1 MSPQT
6 IVHATDG
13 GSTSKT
19 PNSADMR
26 QETSRTEL
34 PLDSVYGREEELS
47 KLPVPLSQPEVKD
60 TSGPSESL
68 ISTTSCIEDIHPFTS
83 EEQKKIGYKQ
93 EMKVL
98 GQAGS
103 LVRGSEDPHS
113 PIWLEGVGYPAQYL
127 VRQTRSMS
135 AKMSTQSS
143 DGESASRRKDSS
155 TKETSSRDSCREES
169 LLQHQHSTGGR
180 VQGKRRRK
188 GETSSLLSVQTTS
201 LQTDVGTQPH
211 WGYDNPHHSY
221 DDLEDL
227 RISIP
232 ICRKSPI
239 TVASVASQKESISVH
254 KRFGTKLPLMKQL
267 LFPQLSQKV
276 SQLTTSPLDFFLPDE
291 GFQTLKLRKLQSVHQ
306 LGGKRKLRR
315 RSKPLKLASSRWL
328 LGQDTGSSQ
337 SEFEFCTQE
346 VDIPKQ
352 LRTCSP
358 HSVVCEDISEQA
370 VCSAP
375 SGGKVPSKDT
385 FVSLNPCVVTS
396 NICGHSL
403 HCTFVKMAGSE
414 VVTTTELK
422 HVTCLPDVSKVG

>member
-1 MSPQT
+1 
-6 IVHATDG
+6 
-13 GSTSKT
+13 
-19 PNSADMR
+19 MR
-26 QETSRTEL
+26 QETSKTEL
-34 PLDSVYGREEELS
+34 PLDSLCGREEVLS
-47 KLPVPLSQPEVKD
+47 KLRVPLSQPEVKD

-68 ISTTSCIEDIHPFTS
+68 SLISTTSHIEDRHSFTS
-83 EEQKKIGYKQ
+83 EEQNKIGYKQ

-143 DGESASRRKDSS
+143 DGESESRRKDSS
-155 TKETSSRDSCREES
+155 TKETSSRNSCSEES
-169 LLQHQHSTGGR
+169 SLQHQHGTGGR
-180 VQGKRRRK
+180 VQGRRRRK
-188 GETSSLLSVQTTS
+188 GETSSLLSVQSTS
-201 LQTDVGTQPH
+201 LQADVGTQPH
-211 WGYDNPHHSY
+211 WGCDNLHHSCNEV
-221 DDLEDL
+221 EDL

-232 ICRKSPI
+232 ICQKSPI
-239 TVASVASQKESISVH
+239 TVAGTASQKESTSVD

-276 SQLTTSPLDFFLPDE
+276 SQLTTSPSDFFLPDE

-306 LGGKRKLRR
+306 LGGKRKQRR

-328 LGQDTGSSQ
+328 QGQDTGSSQ

-358 HSVVCEDISEQA
+358 HSVVCEDRSEQA
-370 VCSAP
+370 VRSAP

-385 FVSLNPCVVTS
+385 FVSLNPCVVSS

-414 VVTTTELK
+414 VVTTMELK
-422 HVTCLPDVSKVG
+422 HVTCLPSVSKVG